1 MDFAKI
7 VKKSTLMVGVLFTV
21 SSGSINTPEDRDNNC
36 LHEWVI
42 DSWIYSIRINSG
54 TEHVAV

>member
-21 SSGSINTPEDRDNNC
+21 SSGCINTPEDGDNNR

-42 DSWIYSIRINSG
+42 DSWIYSIWINSG